1 MEARFRVAARRGGIT
16 TKMEGVGAA
25 ALRCIW
31 MTFFNGY
38 TAVLL
43 SNTAWG
49 LGATAGYQLMESS
62 FLPALTP

>member
-1 MEARFRVAARRGGIT
+1 
-16 TKMEGVGAA
+16 MEGVGAA